1 MIIEPRDSAQLVA
14 TLKAAPLVLYGMGG
28 ASVLIAKWCDEN
40 KVEYV
45 FADQDIRKRQTRV
58 DKIVISPERL
68 RKDYPNAN
76 IVISS
81 IIYYDEIENKLLSL
95 GIDKKY
101 ILSYDLFMKE
111 NVTWKDLEYKIPWG
125 EHIGRV
131 KMISEWVSDDAQSV
145 ADYGEGKLSLK
156 NFINPDIIYYPID
169 YIKRSNET
177 ILCDFNNDEFPK
189 LQTDISVCTATLVFI
204 TKADSLLNYICKNT
218 SRIIILSYVTIDIFS
233 NIKGRRAS
241 GYVNDFTQEDIVNIC
256 LTHGFILK
264 EKRSDPA
271 NKIDTL
277 FLFGKTKVGEIK

>member
-1 MIIEPRDSAQLVA
+1 MIIEPKDSDQLISI
-14 TLKAAPLVLYGMGG
+14 LKAAPLVLYGMGG
-28 ASVLIAKWCDEN
+28 TGVRIAKWCDEN
-40 KVEYV
+40 EVDYI
-45 FADQDIRKRQTRV
+45 FADQDVCKSHTIV
-58 DKIVISPERL
+58 DKIVVSPEKL

-81 IIYYDEIENKLLSL
+81 IIYYDEIEKKLLSL
-95 GIDKKY
+95 GIDQKR
-101 ILSYDLFMKE
+101 ILSYNLFMKE
-111 NVTWKDLEYKIPWG
+111 NIVWKDLEHATTWG
-125 EHIGRV
+125 EHTGRV
-131 KMISEWVSDDAQSV
+131 IMISEWVSDDAKSV

-156 NFINPDIIYYPID
+156 NFINPDIKYYPID

-204 TKADSLLNYICKNT
+204 TKADSLLNFICKNT
-218 SRIIILSYVTIDIFS
+218 SRIIILSYVTVDLFS

-241 GYVNDFTQEDIVNIC
+241 GYVNDFTQEDIVNVC

-277 FLFGKTKVGEIK
+277 FLFEKTKVGEI

>member
-1 MIIEPRDSAQLVA
+1 MIIEPKDSAHLVS

-28 ASVLIAKWCDEN
+28 ASVHIAKWCDEN
-40 KVEYV
+40 EVDYV

-68 RKDYPNAN
+68 KKDYPNAN

-81 IIYYDEIENKLLSL
+81 IVYYDEIEKTLLSL
-95 GIDKKY
+95 GIDEKQ
-101 ILSYDLFMKE
+101 ILSYSLFMKE
-111 NVTWKDLEYKIPWG
+111 NVTWEDLEYKISWG
-125 EHIGRV
+125 EHTGRK
-131 KMISEWVSDDAQSV
+131 KMISEWIPDDAQSV
-145 ADYGEGKLSLK
+145 ADYGEGKLNLK
-156 NFINPDIIYYPID
+156 NFINPDIKYYPVD

-177 ILCDFNNDEFPK
+177 ILCDFNNNEYPK
-189 LQTDISVCTATLVFI
+189 VQTYVSVCTATLVFI

-233 NIKGRRAS
+233 NIKGRRTS
-241 GYVNDFTQEDIVNIC
+241 GYVNDFTEEDIVNIC

-264 EKRSDPA
+264 EKCSDPA

-277 FLFGKTKVGEIK
+277 FLFEKTKVGEI

>member
-1 MIIEPRDSAQLVA
+1 MIIEPKDSDQLISI
-14 TLKAAPLVLYGMGG
+14 LKAAPLVLYGMGG
-28 ASVLIAKWCDEN
+28 TGVRIAKWCDEN
-40 KVEYV
+40 EVDYV
-45 FADQDIRKRQTRV
+45 FADQDICKRHTDV
-58 DKIVISPERL
+58 DKIVVSPERL

-81 IIYYDEIENKLLSL
+81 IVYYDEIEKKLLSL
-95 GIDKKY
+95 GIDQKR
-101 ILSYDLFMKE
+101 ILSYNLFMKE
-111 NVTWKDLEYKIPWG
+111 NITWKDLEHTTKWG

-131 KMISEWVSDDAQSV
+131 RTISEWVSNDAQSV

-156 NFINPDIIYYPID
+156 YFINPDIKYYPID

-177 ILCDFNNDEFPK
+177 ILCDFDNGKFPK
-189 LQTDISVCTATLVFI
+189 RKTDISVCTATLVFI

-218 SRIIILSYVTIDIFS
+218 SRIIILSYVTVDIFS
-233 NIKGRRAS
+233 NINGRRAS
-241 GYVNDFTQEDIVNIC
+241 GYVNDFTQEDIVKIC

-277 FLFGKTKVGEIK
+277 YLFEKT

>member
-1 MIIEPRDSAQLVA
+1 MIIEPKVSAQLIS
-14 TLKAAPLVLYGMGG
+14 TLKAAPLILYGMGG
-28 ASVLIAKWCDEN
+28 ASIHIAKWCDEN
-40 KVEYV
+40 EVDYV
-45 FADQDIRKRQTRV
+45 FADQDIRKRQTRI
-58 DKIVISPERL
+58 DKIVVSPERL

-81 IIYYDEIENKLLSL
+81 IIYYDEIEKKLLRL
-95 GIDKKY
+95 GIDQKH

-111 NVTWKDLEYKIPWG
+111 NVTWEELEHNTKWG

-145 ADYGEGKLSLK
+145 ADYGEGKLSIK
-156 NFINPDIIYYPID
+156 NFINPNIKYYPID
-169 YIKRSNET
+169 YIMRSNET
-177 ILCDFNNDEFPK
+177 ILCDFNKDQFPK

-218 SRIIILSYVTIDIFS
+218 SRIIILSYVTADIFS

-241 GYVNDFTQEDIVNIC
+241 GYVNDFTEEDIVNIC
-256 LTHGFILK
+256 LTNGFTLK

-277 FLFGKTKVGEIK
+277 FLFEKTKVGEI